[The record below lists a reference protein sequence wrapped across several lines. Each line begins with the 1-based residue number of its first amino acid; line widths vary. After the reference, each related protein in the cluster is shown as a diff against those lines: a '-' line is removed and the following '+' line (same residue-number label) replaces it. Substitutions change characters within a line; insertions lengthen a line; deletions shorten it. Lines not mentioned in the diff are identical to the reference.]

1 MIYKAFLYACALLL
15 ALSGSLLAT
24 SCRATREPATVAP
37 TATDATAGDAPAQ
50 PPGVVVVP
58 HRSLVDKV
66 IGRPAAPAY
75 AATVLPRRIGKKA
88 TITIY
93 NAPATITNAGKKA
106 TVATDATVIGKAK
119 APVATGAGD
128 VTDQAGASAASAIK
142 GNGNAP
148 VVTATQAGKKSIG
161 QALVDDLTGPL
172 GWVIGA
178 LALGAAAYGVYYIW
192 WLLPARKQKPQ
203 ATQV

>member
-1 MIYKAFLYACALLL
+1 MKYLLL
-15 ALSGSLLAT
+15 RLLIGFVFGAMLVG
-24 SCRATREPATVAP
+24 CRASREPATVAP
-37 TATDATAGDAPAQ
+37 AATDATAGDAPAQ

-75 AATVLPRRIGKKA
+75 AAAVLPRRIGKKA

-93 NAPATITNAGKKA
+93 NGPATVTNAGKKA
-106 TVATDATVIGKAK
+106 TLATDATVIGKAK

-148 VVTATQAGKKSIG
+148 TVTSTQAGKKSIG

-203 ATQV
+203 STQA